1 MKIISIIIVLLLSPL
16 TFSADE
22 TASLPYISA
31 QAIRDNAARVNLN
44 LRSHAALVFDERD
57 NEIIMEQNAQEVVPV
72 ASLSKLMTAMVVLD
86 AGLDME
92 EAITISRQDKDRIRY
107 SRSRLRKGMQFSR
120 NDLLLISLVASENRA
135 ALALGRTFPG
145 GMEAFVTA
153 MNDKAKE
160 LGLTQTRFSDP
171 AGLGNDNVSTAQEL
185 MQLVKAASDYPVIRD
200 FSTQTRQSITNLKT
214 GREVEFGNTNRLV
227 KRDSWSVTL
236 SKTGYTSKAGNCLV
250 MKTEINARPVII
262 VLLESWGKL
271 SKYGDSNRI
280 KKWLTKTE
288 SLIKKSQMAG
298 AL

>member
-1 MKIISIIIVLLLSPL
+1 MKIISLFIILFLAPVS
-16 TFSADE
+16 FAADE
-22 TASLPYISA
+22 TASIPYISA
-31 QAIRDNAARVNLN
+31 QAIRNNADRVNLN

-57 NEIIMEQNAQEVVPV
+57 NEVIMEQNAQDVVPV

-92 EAITISRQDKDRIRY
+92 EAITISKEDKDRIRY

-153 MNDKAKE
+153 MNEKAKE
-160 LGLTQTRFSDP
+160 LELTQTRFSDP
-171 AGLGNDNVSTAQEL
+171 AGLGNENVSTAHEL
-185 MQLVKAASDYPVIRD
+185 MKLVKAASDYPVIRD
-200 FSTQTRQSITNLKT
+200 FSTQTKQTITNLKN

-227 KRDSWSVTL
+227 KRDSWDVTL

-250 MKTEINARPVII
+250 MQTEINDRPVII

-271 SKYGDSNRI
+271 TKYGDSNRI

-288 SLIKKSQMAG
+288 SLISKNQVVG
-298 AL
+298 TL